1 MDGVGWVGVD
11 MAAVGFGL
19 VLIELLLIVLRF
31 QRLTKRVEELNLL
44 LENGIRLSND
54 EIRILRE
61 STSQTAALLRP
72 YHRIARRLRH
82 PLVLALLASYR
93 RGRRRTG

>member
-1 MDGVGWVGVD
+1 MNGAGWAGVG
-11 MAAVGFGL
+11 MAGVGFLL

-72 YHRIARRLRH
+72 YRRIARRLRH

-93 RGRRRTG
+93 RGGRRSG